1 MRFGI
6 YLLVIVLLSGLTLS
20 AEQTSNKKKKTEKL
34 PFSKKSKEDFDRND
48 SKEKGHE
55 KEEKKYKPDKE
66 SKAANTILLRGDEL
80 SSLWQIIEKTNQLI
94 YSPDSMRQSS
104 KYKKFVFDLQEFK
117 ALGGNLNKE
126 ADFTIHYSVLQ
137 TDIET
142 RIPEDP
148 NMPSPSGGFTFII
161 NTCKIEKL
169 EAN

>member
-1 MRFGI
+1 MRFSI
-6 YLLVIVLLSGLTLS
+6 SLLVIVLLSGFSLY
-20 AEQTSNKKKKTEKL
+20 AEQTANKKKKTEKL
-34 PFSKKSKEDFDRND
+34 PFSKESKEDFDRND
-48 SKEKGHE
+48 SKEKNHE
-55 KEEKKYKPDKE
+55 KEEKKYKPEKE

-80 SSLWQIIEKTNQLI
+80 SSLWQIIEKKNQLV
-94 YSPDSMRQSS
+94 YNPDSMRQSS

-117 ALGGNLNKE
+117 ALGGNLGKD

-142 RIPEDP
+142 VTPADP

-161 NTCKIEKL
+161 NTCKIEKV

>member
-20 AEQTSNKKKKTEKL
+20 AEQTLNKKKKTEKF
-34 PFSKKSKEDFDRND
+34 PFSKESKEDFERKDL
-48 SKEKGHE
+48 KEKSHE
-55 KEEKKYKPDKE
+55 KEEKKYKTEKE
-66 SKAANTILLRGDEL
+66 FKAANTILLRGDEL
-80 SSLWQIIEKTNQLI
+80 SSLWQIIEKKNQLV
-94 YSPDSMRQSS
+94 YNPDSMRQSS

-117 ALGGNLNKE
+117 GLGGNLGKD

-142 RIPEDP
+142 RAPEDP